1 MINLYN
7 TLSRKKETFEPLED
21 EVRIYTCGPTV
32 YEYAHIG
39 NLRAYIFEDLL
50 KRTLLYN
57 EYKVKH
63 VMNITDVGHLTSDE
77 DTGEDKMEASARKKK
92 KTAWEIADYYTKAF
106 KRDIARLNIKEPDVY
121 VKATDT
127 VKEQIELVKKLE
139 EKGFTYKTSDGV
151 YFDTKKLKS
160 YGNLANLKDI
170 KLKPGARVELGEK
183 KNPTDFALWKF
194 SNPEEKRQ
202 MEWDSPW
209 GKGFPGWHTECVVMS
224 EMYLGIPFDI
234 HCGGVDH
241 INVHHTNEIA
251 QGEAVYGVNPAKFW
265 MHGEF
270 LTFEERKMSKSEGD
284 IITLDYLEE
293 EGVTPLSYRYLMLGV
308 HYRTKTSFSI
318 EALKDAKN
326 SLEKL
331 KEKISQIKS
340 PQQEV
345 KSSYKEDFKKAIN
358 DDINTP
364 QALALLWKVIRDKNL
379 SDSEKYNLAIDFDK
393 VLGLDL
399 ENQSQEEA
407 VPEEITSLAIERE
420 KARKK
425 GDFKESDKIREK
437 IINLGYNI
445 EDTKEGFKLKKL

>member
-57 EYKVKH
+57 GYKVKH